1 MALSRKFLKELL
13 AEYENA
19 ADMID
24 QIVDAHYETV
34 AALKEELKQLQEANG
49 GKTYEE
55 IHAELEAATRELET
69 LKKSNIDDNGI
80 SWSSRADEMR
90 EKYEAEKEKYDRE
103 QAYEVRRKAFD
114 NILSS
119 CGIPYEHRDTII
131 EAERDAINEL
141 EIVGGK
147 VKNAHEIEQSIRSGY
162 GGLVRKS
169 VPGVSY
175 YKNNPVSITSIT
187 DRNERMRARKWQNGI
202 TSG

>member
-34 AALKEELKQLQEANG
+34 AALKAELKQLQETNG
-49 GKTYEE
+49 GKTHEE
-55 IHAELEAATRELET
+55 IRAELEAATRELET
-69 LKKSNIDDNGI
+69 LKKSNNDDNGI
-80 SWSSRADEMR
+80 SWSVCADEMR

-119 CGIPYEHRDTII
+119 CGIPYEHRDMII
-131 EAERDAINEL
+131 GA
-141 EIVGGK
+141 
-147 VKNAHEIEQSIRSGY
+147 
-162 GGLVRKS
+162 
-169 VPGVSY
+169 
-175 YKNNPVSITSIT
+175 
-187 DRNERMRARKWQNGI
+187 
-202 TSG
+202 